1 MPGSIQSIERA
12 SSVLHLLGVSP
23 APVALGDL
31 ARMLGLAKPTVHGIV
46 RTLCDV
52 GFVAQDS
59 ESGRYHLGDGI
70 AQLTEPLD
78 PHLLR
83 SRASNWADGLAARS
97 GLEVQLGVLSGR
109 SVSILHHVFRPDR
122 SPQVLRVGELLPLHA
137 TAMGHV
143 LLAFSPAAAR
153 IDELELTPY
162 TAATPTRRSS
172 LTAAVQR
179 ALRQGWAV
187 TAETYRPGV
196 AAVAAPLRH
205 HVGIGVGALAV
216 SGTREQVLLNRS
228 DPRPELVHH
237 LLAAAEAI
245 SGTLQERL

>member
-83 SRASNWADGLAARS
+83 SRASNWAVGVGARS
-97 GLEVQLGVLSGR
+97 GGQTRKRVCGISSQRRPTGFMADTPGFPGPGTSG
-109 SVSILHHVFRPDR
+109 
-122 SPQVLRVGELLPLHA
+122 
-137 TAMGHV
+137 
-143 LLAFSPAAAR
+143 
-153 IDELELTPY
+153 
-162 TAATPTRRSS
+162 
-172 LTAAVQR
+172 
-179 ALRQGWAV
+179 
-187 TAETYRPGV
+187 
-196 AAVAAPLRH
+196 
-205 HVGIGVGALAV
+205 
-216 SGTREQVLLNRS
+216 
-228 DPRPELVHH
+228 
-237 LLAAAEAI
+237 
-245 SGTLQERL
+245 